1 MGAMEAR
8 NTNPV
13 VAALEHLTGPCR
25 GEVTWITGARIGLWL
40 TGDCRLISIG
50 EEEAP
55 PEGATLA
62 ARLARSGAV
71 FDIEAPEGAPLWVN
85 GLEVPQARLR
95 PGDVIE
101 FGEAGPIS
109 RIRVYDSRHRPRPTM
124 RDILGDALSY
134 MRASRRPLPA
144 RAAHVSGDLTRRLLC
159 DTTMIFRLVVMLML
173 VGLTV
178 ALFFQYRTDQRLRAQ
193 IESGGLQVDAIAA
206 ELAQARR
213 DAIRQG
219 DLNALREDLQSR
231 LGSASARLQ
240 TLEARSEA
248 ARRVIG
254 MARPA
259 VAFLQ
264 GSYGL
269 RDKASG
275 DMLRHV
281 VDADGVPLLQPNGKP
296 FLSLLGEGPVAE
308 VQFNGTGFVLKEPR
322 LVVTNRHVAR
332 PWDENPSLRMG
343 ISVLEPVMIRFIA
356 YFPGRSDPVPLRLL
370 RVNEAVDLAVLEP
383 ENGEALP
390 PGLALA
396 ERPPAAGDGVIVMG
410 YPTGLMSL
418 LAQSGAA
425 FIGELQKSGDTDFW
439 SVAAKLSEAG
449 LISPLASRGIVGQAT
464 EATVV
469 YDAETTYGGSGGP
482 VLTLEGEVIAVN
494 TAIMPEFG
502 GSNLGLP
509 VRHVRD
515 LLSVR
520 DVN

>member
-1 MGAMEAR
+1 MTAR
-8 NTNPV
+8 ITNPV

-25 GEVTWITGARIGLWL
+25 GEVTWITGDRIGLWL
-40 TGDCRLISIG
+40 TGDCRLVAAG
-50 EEEAP
+50 EEDAP
-55 PEGATLA
+55 PEGAALA
-62 ARLARSGAV
+62 ARLARSGAE
-71 FDIEAPEGAPLWVN
+71 FDIEAAEGAPLWIN
-85 GLEVPQARLR
+85 GAPVPQARLR

-101 FGEAGPIS
+101 FGETGPIS
-109 RIRVYDSRHRPRPTM
+109 RIRVYDSQHRPRPTL
-124 RDILGDALSY
+124 REIVGDAACY

-144 RAAHVSGDLTRRLLC
+144 RAAHVSCDLTRRLLG
-159 DTTMIFRLVVMLML
+159 DSTMLFRLAVVLML
-173 VGLTV
+173 VGLTM
-178 ALFFQYRTDQRLRAQ
+178 ALVFQYRTDQHLRAQ

-219 DLNALREDLQSR
+219 DLNALREDLQNR

-259 VAFLQ
+259 VTFLQ
-264 GSYGL
+264 GAYGL
-269 RDKASG
+269 RDKESG

-308 VQFNGTGFVLKEPR
+308 VQFNGTGFVLNEPR

-343 ISVLEPVMIRFIA
+343 TSVLEPVMTRFIA
-356 YFPGRSDPVPLRLL
+356 YFPGRPDPVALRIL

-383 ENGEALP
+383 VGGETLP
-390 PGLALA
+390 PGLTLA
-396 ERPPAAGDGVIVMG
+396 MRAPAAGDGVIVMG

-418 LAQSGAA
+418 LAQSGAE
-425 FIGELQKSGDTDFW
+425 FIEELQQSGDTDFW
-439 SVAAKLSEAG
+439 TVAAKLSEAG

-469 YDAETTYGGSGGP
+469 YDAETTHGGSGGP

-502 GSNLGLP
+502 GSNLGVP
-509 VRHVRD
+509 VRHVHD
-515 LLSVR
+515 LLR
-520 DVN
+520 AGDVN